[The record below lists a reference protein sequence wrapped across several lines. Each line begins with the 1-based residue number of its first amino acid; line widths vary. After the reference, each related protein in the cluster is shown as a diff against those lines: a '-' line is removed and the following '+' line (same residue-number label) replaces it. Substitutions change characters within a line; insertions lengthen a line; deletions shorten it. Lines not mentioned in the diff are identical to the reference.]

1 MSKQG
6 ILGLILLFAI
16 TVGAC
21 LVLSNFKAVDY
32 SVLEI
37 ITAITTIVGSLATAA
52 TVIFIYLQYKHQR
65 KSSQM
70 ELVFSLYR
78 DFYQSE
84 SFSCIFAILDSTED
98 PSDFKINRVLS
109 FILRHEPFQTHELK
123 NEREA
128 IKERYSL
135 EHLPSEAD
143 LINYMNFFNSIGK
156 LVEKNSFTVT
166 EVEDLFSYQLKTT
179 LVHPII
185 ADYLVKGRYT
195 GFTAL
200 KQKVSIPFFFYGT
213 LKDPRERA
221 ENLGSSWNW
230 TSNEPCVLQ
239 NYRMDS
245 ITSEGVT
252 YNALLAI
259 EGSRVEGVFTQVETD
274 RLFEFFETIDTY
286 EEEGALYTRELQ
298 PVDFANGQRKLCWIY
313 VKK

>member
-1 MSKQG
+1 MVRRVLFGS
-6 ILGLILLFAI
+6 IILLSCI
-16 TVGAC
+16 IGIY
-21 LVLSNFKAVDY
+21 LVLLRFRNQEDSFVD
-32 SVLEI
+32 I
-37 ITAITTIVGSLATAA
+37 IIASTTVVGSLATAA
-52 TVIFIYLQYKHQR
+52 TVIFLYLQHNAQH

-84 SFSCIFAILDSTED
+84 VFSRIFAILDSTED
-98 PSDFKINRVLS
+98 PRDFKINRVLS
-109 FILRHEPFQTHELK
+109 FILSHEPFQTPELK
-123 NEREA
+123 KEREA
-128 IKERYSL
+128 IVERYSL

-156 LVEKNSFTVT
+156 LVEKNSFTVA

-185 ADYLVKGRYT
+185 AGYLVKGKYT

-200 KQKVSIPFFFYGT
+200 RQEVSIPFFFYGT

-221 ENLGSSWNW
+221 ENLASNWNW
-230 TSNEPCVLQ
+230 TSNEPCILQ

-274 RLFEFFETIDTY
+274 RLFDFFETIDTY
-286 EEEGALYTRELQ
+286 EEVGALYTRELQ